1 MILEIEVMQKK
12 YLIHTKALIL
22 FVQKNILLIL
32 NFEVTIQNKI
42 ILELILFLQDVINHR
57 IKAAKMK
64 QKSAIAAWL
73 AVFFPSDKTYSV
85 ISTKNAEKKL
95 KLISEIECEVLFG
108 KTWYSGR
115 ILGGFTKKCDAQD
128 ITQKAEGKEI

>member
-1 MILEIEVMQKK
+1 MFAFSFKCVC
-12 YLIHTKALIL
+12 Y
-22 FVQKNILLIL
+22 F
-32 NFEVTIQNKI
+32 
-42 ILELILFLQDVINHR
+42 LFLLGSFPNNERKFCTLKQSTSLNNNTLASLPCDFAA
-57 IKAAKMK
+57 IKMAAKMK

>member
-1 MILEIEVMQKK
+1 
-12 YLIHTKALIL
+12 
-22 FVQKNILLIL
+22 
-32 NFEVTIQNKI
+32 
-42 ILELILFLQDVINHR
+42 
-57 IKAAKMK
+57 MK

-115 ILGGFTKKCDAQD
+115 ILGGFRKKCDAQD